1 MKNLHSLGLG
11 LLAGFVLGAFSVGG
25 LYAQGKTY
33 GAYAVVTYSEIADMA
48 AYKTNVVDKAPALIE
63 KLGGKLLVAT
73 NDFTILREGVPP
85 FPIKRY
91 ALIGFDDIEQ
101 AKAWYAS
108 PDMKDLNVYIN
119 ENTKGRIFAVKAR

>member
-1 MKNLHSLGLG
+1 MKTYYAVGLA
-11 LLAGFVLGAFSVGG
+11 LLAGFALGAVSVGG
-25 LYAQGKTY
+25 LYAQGKSY
-33 GAYAVVTYSEIADMA
+33 GAYAVVTYSEIADPA
-48 AYKTNVVDKAPALIE
+48 AYKTNVVDKAPALVE

-73 NDFTILREGVPP
+73 SDISVLREGAPP

-108 PDMKDLNVYIN
+108 PEMKDINGYIN
-119 ENTKGRIFAVKAR
+119 ENTKGRAFAVKAR